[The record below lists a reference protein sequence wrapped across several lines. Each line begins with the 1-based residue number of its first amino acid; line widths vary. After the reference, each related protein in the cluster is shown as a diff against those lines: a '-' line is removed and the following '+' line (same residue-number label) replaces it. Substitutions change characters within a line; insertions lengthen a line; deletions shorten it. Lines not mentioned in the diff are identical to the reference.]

1 MNSQALEK
9 CDKRRNSGLSWG
21 QLSRH
26 RGYFLNACRLLFV
39 AWLSTVLLLQLS
51 SMCGDINYQ
60 SSNIIY
66 RITLRPIRLL
76 MFMIIALPYEFKHE
90 QKCSWFKLIWRLIH
104 FTLLAIF
111 LVWISVLRFLSFHE
125 VLYKEND
132 VFSISM
138 DMISYSSLI
147 IIHVIIYW
155 ENTWKAWRYKEIFDN
170 FELLRRKFKCEFQ
183 RSIDLGRIR
192 LYAVLL
198 YALLAV
204 YMIIV
209 LFIIFIRYIKSLNGF
224 RLILLQYGDTILKL
238 KLIEF
243 SIFGAIVVVFEMELN
258 CFLVHYIKEIRR
270 CQFADWPVKR
280 KLVEKLYI
288 LQDLHN
294 ILIVNVRYIEE
305 YCCWSLPDGC
315 SVNTLN
321 LIILFVICSIG
332 SKCEMLDKQLAN
344 TLHMIKYDRHDPFL
358 NACLNE
364 ISLQTLHEKLYFTA
378 GGFVDVNY
386 SFLGKEMVE
395 ISYEIYNQN
404 IFIV

>member
-1 MNSQALEK
+1 
-9 CDKRRNSGLSWG
+9 
-21 QLSRH
+21 
-26 RGYFLNACRLLFV
+26 
-39 AWLSTVLLLQLS
+39 
-51 SMCGDINYQ
+51 MCGDINYQ

-76 MFMIIALPYEFKHE
+76 MFMIGALPYEFKHE

-305 YCCWSLPDGC
+305 YCCWSLPGLFLKMFFEFIITAYWIYFSYDFNIPAIFQSYGC

-386 SFLGKEMVE
+386 SFLGK
-395 ISYEIYNQN
+395 Y
-404 IFIV
+404 IFSAICYIVILIQFHMSV